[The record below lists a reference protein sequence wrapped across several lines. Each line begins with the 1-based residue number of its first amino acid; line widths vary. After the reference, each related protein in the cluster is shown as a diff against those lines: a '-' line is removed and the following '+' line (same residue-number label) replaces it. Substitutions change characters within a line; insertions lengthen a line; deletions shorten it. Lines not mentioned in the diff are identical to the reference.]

1 MNFEFSDEQQA
12 IQKLVREF
20 AEKEIAP
27 TVQERDEKAEFS
39 REIFDKIGELGLCGI
54 FFPEEYGGSD
64 GSYVS
69 YILANEELSKVDDAV
84 AAGYAS
90 SISLCAWP
98 IWKFGTEEQKKKYL
112 TPLAEGTKLGAFG
125 LTEPNA
131 GSDAA
136 RQQSTAVRKGDHYI
150 LNGSKIFITNGGE
163 ADIYVVFA
171 MTDKT
176 KGTKGI
182 SAFILEKGMEGFTF
196 GKEEQKMGIHASK
209 TRELIFQDVKVP
221 EKIFSVKE
229 GKGFQKSLWQ
239 GHRWRPYRC
248 CMPRGLGIAG
258 AALEAAI
265 KYSKEREQFGK
276 PVCKFQS
283 ISFMLA
289 DMATKLDAARLLV
302 YRAAALKEQGKPCTK
317 ESCMAKLYATDAA
330 MSIATDAVQI
340 LGGYGYIREYP
351 VERLMRDAK
360 ITQIYEGTN
369 QIQRLIISG
378 QLFTVNRSYRKG
390 DTMSDVLTYDEMKV
404 GDKTTFG
411 KTIGECD
418 VYAFAGVTG
427 DFNPMHVNEVEAS
440 KTMFKGRIAMACSV
454 PASSPRP

>member
-64 GSYVS
+64 GSYLS

-182 SAFILEKGMEGFTF
+182 SAFILEKGMEGFSF

-221 EKIFSVKE
+221 VENLLGEE
-229 GKGFQKSLWQ
+229 GKGFKIAMQ
-239 GHRWRPYRC
+239 GLDGGRIGVAAQ
-248 CMPRGLGIAG
+248 GLGIAG

-369 QIQRLIISG
+369 QIQRLVIA
-378 QLFTVNRSYRKG
+378 N
-390 DTMSDVLTYDEMKV
+390 
-404 GDKTTFG
+404 KTL
-411 KTIGECD
+411 
-418 VYAFAGVTG
+418 Y
-427 DFNPMHVNEVEAS
+427 
-440 KTMFKGRIAMACSV
+440 
-454 PASSPRP
+454 

>member
-176 KGTKGI
+176 RGTKGI
-182 SAFILEKGMEGFTF
+182 SAFILEKGMEGFSF

-221 EKIFSVKE
+221 VENLLGEE
-229 GKGFQKSLWQ
+229 GKGFKIAMQ
-239 GHRWRPYRC
+239 GLDGGRIGVAAQ
-248 CMPRGLGIAG
+248 GLGIAG

-302 YRAAALKEQGKPCTK
+302 YRAASLKEQGKPCTK

-378 QLFTVNRSYRKG
+378 QL
-390 DTMSDVLTYDEMKV
+390 LQ
-404 GDKTTFG
+404 
-411 KTIGECD
+411 
-418 VYAFAGVTG
+418 
-427 DFNPMHVNEVEAS
+427 
-440 KTMFKGRIAMACSV
+440 
-454 PASSPRP
+454 